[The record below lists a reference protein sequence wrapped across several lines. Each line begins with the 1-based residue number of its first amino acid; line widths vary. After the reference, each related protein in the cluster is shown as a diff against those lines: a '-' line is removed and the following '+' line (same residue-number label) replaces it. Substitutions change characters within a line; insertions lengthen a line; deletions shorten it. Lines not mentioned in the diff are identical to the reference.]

1 MTAIGFIGLGVMGR
15 PMAEHLVRAGHEVT
29 VHNRSQE
36 PVRVLVSA
44 GAKAGGSPADV
55 AADADVVIT
64 MVPDSPDVED
74 VVLGDDGVFS
84 TARQGLLLIDMSTI
98 RPDTARQIGDAA
110 RARGVRFLDA
120 PVSGGETGAIQATL
134 SIMVGGAAEDF
145 EAALP
150 VLQALGR
157 TIVHVGPVGSGQT
170 VKAANQLIV
179 AGVIEL
185 VSEAIVLLEA
195 HGVDMEPAIKVL
207 AGGLAGNQILERK
220 AAGMLARRFE
230 PGFRIDLHH
239 KDMQIIQAAAR
250 DTGVAIPVTA
260 LVAQMLVSLR
270 SLDRGSLDHSAIL
283 TLIEDLSGRG
293 GSPVLRGATAPLVEP
308 PGPPVHRGATA
319 PLVEPPGPPSPTA

>member
-29 VHNRSQE
+29 VHNRSPE
-36 PVRVLVSA
+36 PVEALVAA
-44 GAKAGGSPADV
+44 GAKAGGSPAG
-55 AADADVVIT
+55 AAAGADVVVTI
-64 MVPDSPDVED
+64 VPDSPDVEA
-74 VVLGDDGVFS
+74 VVLGEDGVLS
-84 TARQGLLLIDMSTI
+84 AARDGLLLVDMSTV
-98 RPDTARQIGDAA
+98 RPDTARLVGEAA

-120 PVSGGETGAIQATL
+120 PVSGGEAGARDATL

-145 EAALP
+145 DAALP
-150 VLQALGR
+150 VLELLGR
-157 TIVHVGPVGSGQT
+157 TVVHVGPVGSGQT

-179 AGVIEL
+179 AGTIEL

-195 HGVDMEPAIKVL
+195 HGVEMAPAVKVL

-220 AAGMLARRFE
+220 AEGMLARRFD

-239 KDMQIIQAAAR
+239 KDLQIVQAAAR
-250 DTGVAIPVTA
+250 DAGVAIPVTA

-270 SLDRGSLDHSAIL
+270 SLGRGSLDHSAIL

-293 GSPVLRGATAPLVEP
+293 ALPADR
-308 PGPPVHRGATA
+308 
-319 PLVEPPGPPSPTA
+319 PTT